1 MHMQFLRHPEGGE
14 IDLQLERQAVVTC
27 LTGVLGNEVCLF
39 PLIKVLRKS
48 TNQTSD
54 ASLHP

>member
-39 PLIKVLRKS
+39 PLIKVL
-48 TNQTSD
+48 
-54 ASLHP
+54 